1 MVTFAEPWALW
12 LLALPAGA
20 ALLAF
25 MRHRRRLVQQR
36 RLASPA
42 VWRRLMGGLPAT
54 GLARL
59 LLWCGAA
66 ALVAVASAR
75 PQWGELPT
83 EESVRTRDL
92 VVALDVSDSMLCP
105 DLRPSR
111 LGRSVEVVKR
121 LLPRLEGNRVGVV
134 VFAGEAYP
142 LVPLTTD
149 LGAVAAFLDTVSPGM
164 ISLPG
169 SNLEQAVAAALRL
182 LPAEG
187 EGRVVVLV
195 SDGENLQGDM
205 AAAAAALRQAGVGVL
220 AAVAGTEA
228 GGPIPMLDD
237 KGAVH
242 YKRDRGGQPVVTRAQ
257 REVMAELTH
266 AVSGEVLEMGS
277 REAVQELAAAV
288 ERLRT
293 REVEQTRRPERVER
307 FPLFLATAALL
318 LSASFA
324 LAPWRR
330 PAAALLG
337 LLLVAAPG
345 AAQQPPP
352 QQAALSAGPAVP
364 AVPGGAVGAEE
375 AGAVE
380 ALLAAR
386 PSWWQRLIP
395 GGSRRLARGGL
406 LRWRTGQ
413 TQAAGRNFA
422 AARTL
427 APEDPDRL
435 FDLGTALGALG
446 QVDQA
451 APIFEE
457 AQKRGAT
464 AAAYNAGTASLQHGR
479 AEPAVQWLRQ
489 ALVADPADPDVK
501 RNYELALRLLEQQQN
516 QDQEQPQQQEGQSPQ
531 PTPTPSPGDGP
542 PPTPTPD
549 PNRPLFAALEQA
561 EEEAR
566 DAMRTPTPQAVQVEK
581 DW

>member
-1 MVTFAEPWALW
+1 MVSFAEPWVLW
-12 LLALPAGA
+12 LAALPAGA
-20 ALLAF
+20 ALLVF
-25 MRHRRRLVQQR
+25 MRHRRRLEQQR

-42 VWRRLMGGLPAT
+42 VWHRLMGGLPAT
-54 GLARL
+54 GLYRL

-66 ALVAVASAR
+66 ALVVVASAR

-105 DLRPSR
+105 DLKPSR
-111 LGRSVEVVKR
+111 LGRAVEVVKR
-121 LLPRLEGNRVGVV
+121 LLPRLDGNRVGVV

-149 LGAVAAFLDTVSPGM
+149 LSAVSAFLDTVAPGM

-182 LPAEG
+182 LPEEG

-228 GGPIPMLDD
+228 GGPIPVPDD
-237 KGAVH
+237 TGAIH

-257 REVMAELTH
+257 REVMAELTR
-266 AVSGEVLEMGS
+266 AVFGEVLEVGS
-277 REAVQELAAAV
+277 KDAVQDVAVAV

-293 REVEQTRRPERVER
+293 REVERTRKPERVER
-307 FPLFLATAALL
+307 FPLFLTAAALL

-324 LAPWRR
+324 LSPWRR
-330 PAAALLG
+330 PAAALIG
-337 LLLVAAPG
+337 LLLVAGPG

-352 QQAALSAGPAVP
+352 PGAAPPAGLVAPGA
-364 AVPGGAVGAEE
+364 PGGAVDSTDPAGEGEVVLE
-375 AGAVE
+375 AQ
-380 ALLAAR
+380 

-413 TQAAGRNFA
+413 TQAAGQDFA
-422 AARTL
+422 AARSL

-446 QVDQA
+446 QVEA
-451 APIFEE
+451 ADPIFEQ
-457 AQKRGAT
+457 AQARGAT

-479 AEPAVQWLRQ
+479 AEPAVRWLRQ
-489 ALVADPADPDVK
+489 ALIANPDDENVK

-516 QDQEQPQQQEGQSPQ
+516 QDQQQPQQERQSPQ
-531 PTPTPSPGDGP
+531 PTPTPSPGGGP
-542 PPTPTPD
+542 APTPTPD
-549 PNRPLFAALEQA
+549 PNRPLYAALEQA

-566 DAMRTPTPQAVQVEK
+566 DAMKTPTPQAVQVEQ

>member
-1 MVTFAEPWALW
+1 VVSFAEPWLLW
-12 LLALPAGA
+12 LLVLPAGA
-20 ALLAF
+20 ALLVF
-25 MRHRRRLVQQR
+25 MRHRRRLELQR
-36 RLASPA
+36 RLASPS

-54 GLARL
+54 GLYRL

-66 ALVAVASAR
+66 ALVVVASSR

-111 LGRSVEVVKR
+111 LGRAVEVVKR

-149 LGAVAAFLDTVSPGM
+149 LSAVSAFLDTVAPGM

-182 LPAEG
+182 LPEEG

-205 AAAAAALRQAGVGVL
+205 AAAAAALGQAGVGVL

-228 GGPIPMLDD
+228 GGPIPVSDE

-257 REVMAELTH
+257 REVMAELTR
-266 AVSGEVLEMGS
+266 AVFGEVLEVGS
-277 REAVQELAAAV
+277 KDAVQEVAAAV

-307 FPLFLATAALL
+307 FPLFLAAAALL
-318 LSASFA
+318 LSTSFA
-324 LAPWRR
+324 LSPWRR
-330 PAAALLG
+330 SAAVLIG
-337 LLLVAAPG
+337 LLLVAGPG
-345 AAQQPPP
+345 AAQQSPPP
-352 QQAALSAGPAVP
+352 GAAPPAGLVAPAG
-364 AVPGGAVGAEE
+364 PGGAVGTEPSGDGQAV
-375 AGAVE
+375 VE
-380 ALLAAR
+380 AQ
-386 PSWWQRLIP
+386 PSWWQRWIP
-395 GGSRRLARGGL
+395 GGARRLARGGL
-406 LRWRTGQ
+406 LRWRAGQ
-413 TQAAGRNFA
+413 TQAAGQDFA
-422 AARTL
+422 AARAL

-446 QVDQA
+446 QVEA
-451 APIFEE
+451 ADPIFEQ
-457 AQKRGAT
+457 AQASGAT
-464 AAAYNAGTASLQHGR
+464 GAAYNAGTASLQHGR
-479 AEPAVQWLRQ
+479 AEPAVRWLRQ
-489 ALVADPADPDVK
+489 ALIADPDDENVK

-516 QDQEQPQQQEGQSPQ
+516 QDQQQQERQSPQ
-531 PTPTPSPGDGP
+531 PTPTPSPGGGP

-549 PNRPLFAALEQA
+549 PNRPLYAALEQA

-566 DAMRTPTPQAVQVEK
+566 DAMKTPTPQAVQVEQ